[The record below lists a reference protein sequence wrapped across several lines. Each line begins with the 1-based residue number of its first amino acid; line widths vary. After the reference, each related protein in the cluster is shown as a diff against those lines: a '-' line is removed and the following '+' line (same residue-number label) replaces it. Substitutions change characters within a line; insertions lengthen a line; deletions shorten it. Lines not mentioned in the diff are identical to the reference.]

1 MAKTVNVNRVF
12 EAVARIVTQRE
23 EGAKVTLVE
32 VKRVENRETA
42 AVGEGGGR
50 IERRVRH
57 DKAGF
62 TGGGYWCRVNG

>member
-32 VKRVENRETA
+32 VKRVESRKAAAGERQRA
-42 AVGEGGGR
+42 AVR
-50 IERRVRH
+50 
-57 DKAGF
+57 
-62 TGGGYWCRVNG
+62 

>member
-32 VKRVENRETA
+32 VKRVEDREA
-42 AVGEGGGR
+42 AGER
-50 IERRVRH
+50 QQSVRVA
-57 DKAGF
+57 AG
-62 TGGGYWCRVNG
+62 